1 MKGAKALKAKIVT
14 MLPDD
19 WGYPERLKFFE
30 DMAADYR
37 KKSRD
42 NVYKSDKA
50 NKQIDYT
57 PILPNGKG

>member
-1 MKGAKALKAKIVT
+1 MKGAKALYAKIVT

-19 WGYPERLKFFE
+19 WGEPERLKFFE
-30 DMAADYR
+30 GIAADYR

-42 NVYKSDKA
+42 KVYKSDKVT
-50 NKQIDYT
+50 KKIDYT